1 MPASILLQSSPP
13 VPPPFPRRAATPS
26 LLHPLRRARHDLPSP
41 PTGEPTAGMQAAALP
56 AFHLG
61 EVNDGSDFSLK
72 IEKNNFQTHFGAS
85 GETRQPTKNDCGGK
99 SGAGSAQTRSDGRVN
114 ERRLGFFKT
123 LVRSSFFFP
132 SLEQFRLIEGMS
144 V

>member
-13 VPPPFPRRAATPS
+13 VLLPLSQESCHSLTSPSSPPGQTRPAKSSDRRAYSWNASRCP
-26 LLHPLRRARHDLPSP
+26 
-41 PTGEPTAGMQAAALP
+41 P

-61 EVNDGSDFSLK
+61 EVNDGSDYSLK
-72 IEKNNFQTHFGAS
+72 KEKKNFQTHFGAS